1 MPTPIIICDDSSF
14 AQKQL
19 MRALPEEWQV
29 DVSYASNGKQA
40 LEAIEKGRGKI
51 LFLDLNMP
59 VMDGYEVLNA
69 IKKRLLTINI
79 IVVSGDIQPEAYT
92 RVTDLGALAFIK
104 KPVDKNELRGLLEQY
119 GIYPER
125 KKTDQAAKIDNE
137 FFDGYREV
145 TNIALGQ
152 AADLLAR
159 VLGSFVMMPIP
170 HVSMLEATELE
181 MAIEQAIANEQMSA
195 ICQGFIGG
203 GIAGEA
209 MLLFSD
215 SNYQDIAELMNY
227 DGEIDDA
234 AEVELLMDLTN
245 ILIGACLKGIAEQ
258 FDIKLSLGHPS
269 VLGRHAKSKEIF
281 NAEDCSWKTTLAID
295 MGIKVESKNIH
306 ANLLLL
312 FTEDSIPRLN
322 QLLTYMAA

>member
-1 MPTPIIICDDSSF
+1 MPTSIIICDDSSF

-19 MRALPEEWQV
+19 MRALPEEWRV
-29 DVSYASNGKQA
+29 DISYASNGKQA
-40 LEAIEKGRGKI
+40 IDAINKGLGKI

-59 VMDGYEVLNA
+59 VMDGYEVLSA
-69 IKKRLLTINI
+69 IKKQHLSITV
-79 IVVSGDIQPEAYT
+79 IVVSGDIQPEAYS
-92 RVTDLGALAFIK
+92 RVMELGALAFIK
-104 KPVDKNELRGLLEQY
+104 KPVDKNELRGLLAQY
-119 GIYPER
+119 GIHPE
-125 KKTDQAAKIDNE
+125 KKKAGIETTIDNE

-159 VLGSFVMMPIP
+159 VLGNFVVMPIP
-170 HVSMLEATELE
+170 HVSMLEVTELE
-181 MAIEQAIANEQMSA
+181 MAIDQAMNNDQMSA

-215 SNYQDIAELMNY
+215 SNYQDIAEMMKF
-227 DGEIDDA
+227 DGEIDEA
-234 AEVELLMDLTN
+234 AEIELLMDLTN

-269 VLGRHAKSKEIF
+269 VLGRHATSRDIF
-281 NAEDCSWKTTLAID
+281 NADECSWKTTLAID
-295 MGIKVESKNIH
+295 MDIKVEDRNVH

-312 FTEDSIPRLN
+312 FTEDSVPRLN
-322 QLLTYMAA
+322 QLLTYIAA